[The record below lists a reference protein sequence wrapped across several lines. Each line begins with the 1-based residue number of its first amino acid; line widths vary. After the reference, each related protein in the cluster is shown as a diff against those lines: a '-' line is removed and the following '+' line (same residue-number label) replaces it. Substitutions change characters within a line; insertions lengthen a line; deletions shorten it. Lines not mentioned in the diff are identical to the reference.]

1 MGVITHQL
9 NVENRA
15 DLCVKLPLLFHKI
28 ARMQEEERKEER
40 VNRLVFDEVRR
51 LNNLPVSDFQTNY
64 LRKVIEGQEYSFVL
78 NEEDMWEFGGLAL
91 DEVIVTA
98 KAINYTNAR
107 GFVRAEKGIYLY
119 AGDENYIGEKI
130 KKGEPYGVSTA
141 AEVNV
146 LFRGKEDKKGWLRI
160 QMVATNEVGWIQKQ
174 FIQIIPVDTL
184 LDSYTK
190 KFYYVKSGDTFE
202 TNIAATEYSQYKV
215 KTGDDYRTIAQAF
228 HLLNQQSDHHTGIV
242 IKDADQGLLSALELG
257 YKASIDPAFV
267 EARSLYKKLFLT
279 ENHIVRLPS
288 ENYIRLQQELGNLSK
303 RSDFMNATIDV
314 VDAVTEILAGAA
326 GLVVGIIEGLLRAIY
341 DALEGIVDLISTII
355 GTVKDLITGE
365 LFDKM
370 KSLYETIVGFADLEF
385 EDLKKVMYAVLGNI
399 GTAIQGIIEN
409 WKTASAFEKGR
420 VIGIVIGAI
429 LLEILVAIFTG
440 GSVTLAKWAGKLGK
454 LGKVLT
460 KIAELGDDMRKAL
473 KKKMPD
479 RFKKGDYDKDNDND
493 GENWQRWALLQ
504 QARTTAT
511 AMDVNQASELEL
523 LGALTAQAS
532 LYPKLKVTW
541 PIEDRKSKSFDLFM
555 KASKRKK
562 VIDDFKSG
570 KEGSDAN
577 IKKTKLLKLKKPFK
591 RNSNHSKD
599 DFVKQIKAQEKGLN
613 DLSLEEFI
621 NNRKDYKK
629 RGRSK
634 DAAKAQIEFRELE
647 LKKKIKELR
656 KNGFPEEDAKEK
668 AKEWMKDMAALHDP
682 DQIAGGFGRKIVELG
697 NKRVNS
703 SLGSQ
708 WKNRIGDLDNMVNE
722 VAKKMSA
729 DDLKLTKLNVELP
742 FDIN

>member
-9 NVENRA
+9 NVENLA
-15 DLCVKLPLLFHKI
+15 ELQLKLPLLFHKI
-28 ARMQEEERKEER
+28 MRMQAEERKEER
-40 VNRLVFDEVRR
+40 VNRLVFSEVHR
-51 LNNLPVSDFQTNY
+51 LNDLPPSAYKENY
-64 LRKVIEGQEYSFVL
+64 LTKTIEGQTYAFIRNL
-78 NEEDMWEFGGLAL
+78 DNEWEFSGLAL
-91 DEVIVTA
+91 DEVVVTA

-119 AGDENYIGEKI
+119 EGDDHFIGDKI
-130 KKGEPYGVSTA
+130 NTGIPYKPAT
-141 AEVNV
+141 EVKV
-146 LFRGKEDKKGWLRI
+146 LFQGKEDKKGWLRI
-160 QMVATNEVGWIQKQ
+160 QIAGTKEVGWIQKQ

-202 TNIAATEYSQYKV
+202 TNIAVTEYSKYKV

-242 IKDADQGLLSALELG
+242 IKDADQSLLSALELG

-303 RSDFMNATIDV
+303 RSDFMNAAIDV
-314 VDAVTEILAGAA
+314 VDTITEILAGAA
-326 GLVVGIIEGLLRAIY
+326 GLIVGIIEGLLRAIY

-355 GTVKDLITGE
+355 GTIRDLITGE
-365 LFDKM
+365 LFEKM
-370 KSLYETIVGFADLEF
+370 KSLYKTILGFADLEF

-399 GTAIQGIIEN
+399 GTAIQDIIEN

-479 RFKKGDYDKDNDND
+479 RFKKGDYDKDNDD

-504 QARTTAT
+504 QARATAT

-562 VIDDFKSG
+562 VVDDFTSG

-634 DAAKAQIEFRELE
+634 DAAKAQREFRELE

-656 KNGFPEEDAKEK
+656 KNGFPEENAKEK

-682 DQIAGGFGRKIVELG
+682 DQIAGGFGHKVVELG

-729 DDLKLTKLNVELP
+729 DDLKITKLNVELP
-742 FDIN
+742 FEIN

>member
-1 MGVITHQL
+1 MGVIRHQL
-9 NVENRA
+9 NVENLA
-15 DLCVKLPLLFHKI
+15 DLRIKLPLLFHKI
-28 ARMQEEERKEER
+28 ARMQEEERKEKR
-40 VNRLVFDEVRR
+40 VNDLVFAEVKR
-51 LNNLPVSDFQTNY
+51 LNNLPVSDSEVTY

-91 DEVIVTA
+91 DDVVVTA

-119 AGDENYIGEKI
+119 GGDENYIGGKI
-130 KKGEPYGVSTA
+130 KKGEPYGVSQA
-141 AEVNV
+141 VEVKV

-160 QMVATNEVGWIQKQ
+160 QMVDTKEVGWIQKQ

-202 TNIAATEYSQYKV
+202 TDIAAIEYSEYKV

-228 HLLNQQSDHHTGIV
+228 HLLNQQSDHKTGIV

-288 ENYIRLQQELGNLSK
+288 ESYIRLQQELGNLSK

-355 GTVKDLITGE
+355 STIKDLITGE
-365 LFDKM
+365 LFGKI
-370 KSLYETIVGFADLEF
+370 KSLYETIIGFADLEY

-399 GTAIQGIIEN
+399 GTAIQDIIEN

-504 QARTTAT
+504 QARTTAL
-511 AMDVNQASELEL
+511 AMDANGASEAAL
-523 LGALTAQAS
+523 LGALVTQAS
-532 LYPKLKVTW
+532 FYPKLKVTW
-541 PIEDRKSKSFDLFM
+541 PKEDIKADSFDLYM
-555 KASKRKK
+555 KASKPKK
-562 VIDDFKSG
+562 VVDDFTPSSVFRGDDNYDGGNIGIKLGGDADIKTPWEHVRRPG
-570 KEGSDAN
+570 KGE
-577 IKKTKLLKLKKPFK
+577 
-591 RNSNHSKD
+591 
-599 DFVKQIKAQEKGLN
+599 
-613 DLSLEEFI
+613 
-621 NNRKDYKK
+621 
-629 RGRSK
+629 
-634 DAAKAQIEFRELE
+634 
-647 LKKKIKELR
+647 
-656 KNGFPEEDAKEK
+656 
-668 AKEWMKDMAALHDP
+668 
-682 DQIAGGFGRKIVELG
+682 
-697 NKRVNS
+697 S
-703 SLGSQ
+703 SLFTSFSGVK
-708 WKNRIGDLDNMVNE
+708 KNTIKFT
-722 VAKKMSA
+722 KKGKVYKVSF
-729 DDLKLTKLNVELP
+729 DDLKKIELEGGIKIHTPNSVKKSMLDSGNKKLRKDANNVFEVMKKNNEILIEGIIP
-742 FDIN
+742 ESIIKKI

>member
-9 NVENRA
+9 NVENLA
-15 DLCVKLPLLFHKI
+15 ELQLKLPLLFHKI
-28 ARMQEEERKEER
+28 ARMQEEERREER
-40 VNRLVFDEVRR
+40 INRLVFSEVHR
-51 LNNLPVSDFQTNY
+51 LNDLSVRAYKENY
-64 LRKVIEGQEYSFVL
+64 LTKTIEGQKYSFIRNL
-78 NEEDMWEFGGLAL
+78 DNEWEFGGLAL
-91 DEVIVTA
+91 DEVVVTA
-98 KAINYTNAR
+98 KAINYNNAR

-119 AGDENYIGEKI
+119 GGDENYIGEKI
-130 KKGEPYGVSTA
+130 EKGEPYGIATTV
-141 AEVNV
+141 EVKV
-146 LFRGKEDKKGWLRI
+146 LFRGNEDKNGWLRI
-160 QMVATNEVGWIQKQ
+160 QIVDTKEVGWIQKQ

-242 IKDADQGLLSALELG
+242 IKDADQSLLSALELG

-303 RSDFMNATIDV
+303 RSDLMNATIDV
-314 VDAVTEILAGAA
+314 VDTITEILAGAA

-355 GTVKDLITGE
+355 STIKDLITGE

-370 KSLYETIVGFADLEF
+370 KSLYETIIGFADLEF

-399 GTAIQGIIEN
+399 GTAIQDIIEN

-479 RFKKGDYDKDNDND
+479 RFKKGDYDKDNDGD
-493 GENWQRWALLQ
+493 ATNWQRWALLQ
-504 QARTTAT
+504 QARVTAL
-511 AMDVNQASELEL
+511 AMDADGSSELEFL
-523 LGALTAQAS
+523 VALKTQAGF
-532 LYPKLKVTW
+532 YPKLKVAW
-541 PIEDRKSKSFDLFM
+541 PIKDRKSKSFDLYM
-555 KASKRKK
+555 KASKPKK
-562 VIDDFKSG
+562 VVDDFTSGEGDDKEENLKFTDGFYNGPKPRYENPGHHDRKSPNFRG
-570 KEGSDAN
+570 GGSKTELIPDNAEDLY
-577 IKKTKLLKLKKPFK
+577 KKAIPGYTNEVSKQGIPKKWY
-591 RNSNHSKD
+591 SVD
-599 DFVKQIKAQEKGLN
+599 EKGKIHQFTVDNNGNTHWAGSENGSRGVTIDNATRKRLLN
-613 DLSLEEFI
+613 
-621 NNRKDYKK
+621 YY
-629 RGRSK
+629 
-634 DAAKAQIEFRELE
+634 REI
-647 LKKKIKELR
+647 IKE
-656 KNGFPEEDAKEK
+656 
-668 AKEWMKDMAALHDP
+668 
-682 DQIAGGFGRKIVELG
+682 
-697 NKRVNS
+697 
-703 SLGSQ
+703 
-708 WKNRIGDLDNMVNE
+708 
-722 VAKKMSA
+722 
-729 DDLKLTKLNVELP
+729 KL
-742 FDIN
+742 